1 MGFQPQRV
9 VLHSIRRVGV
19 HFSFPR
25 AAPQAGRRKGWL
37 TAQMPWLLL
46 ALALAL
52 ALAMQA
58 ATVWGQPSAP
68 PAQATAPLPTL
79 VVLHSEH
86 AGFPAVEA
94 MTRGVLSAMRTAGR
108 STAGIHIEYLDFAR
122 NRDTAHRDAVTQ
134 LLRRR
139 LHGKNVAAVFAQ
151 GQLALDYVLR
161 DDAGLFS
168 RSMLMTQIAQF
179 DEVERLGGR
188 KMIHMPVLPDHAGTL
203 ETALRTLPGTRRVI
217 VVVGGGVMDKPYAA
231 SARAVLAPFASR
243 VELLF
248 TDQMPYENMLETV
261 RTAGRDTIVMLHSYF
276 GDGSGISL
284 IPVEVA
290 QRVAQLSP
298 NPVFVTSQ
306 LFLRHAVVG
315 GSVVD
320 AERFGQRAGEVV
332 IGWLDGTLK
341 ADAQVTTIRSDYVQ
355 IFNWPQVQRWGIDPA
370 LLPAN
375 AVFQDRPPTLWEQH
389 QRQVL
394 AIAAAFLLMVLLIL
408 ALTLQSRKR
417 QLAERAAQA
426 SEARA
431 RVLIDVAPEAIMT
444 VDAGTRRIV
453 DANPNALEL
462 FGCSREALLQSDP
475 TPWYRATQ
483 PGATWDALLQRALSG
498 DVVAAEQTVVR
509 PSDGEAIHCDLR
521 LVKLPYAGQATVR
534 ATLTDIST
542 RKAIESAMQFAAQRV
557 AEGRADPAAFAI
569 DLGHFLCDAL
579 QLDHALLLR
588 RLDDG
593 TLQVQGAVADG
604 QPLAL
609 DVAGAAT
616 LVDGVDGTDIGVTAE
631 RACAQWPGAPLLAAW
646 QAESHVQAT
655 LWDAQGQAIG
665 YIVAT
670 GRKALAHPERA
681 RSVLQVVV
689 VRAAQELEA
698 TRATATLQRYQQDLE
713 HQVTQRTA
721 ELALS
726 NEELASARD
735 VAEAATRAK
744 SDFLANMSHEIR
756 TPMNAVIGL
765 SHLALNTELD
775 ARQRDYVQKI
785 QQSGQHLLG
794 ILNDILDFSK
804 VEAGKL
810 GIEQTP
816 FELDGM
822 LATVSGVVANKA
834 TAKDLELVFDVAP
847 DVPQQLIGDP
857 LRLGQI
863 LINYLNNAIK
873 FTHRG
878 EIGIDVRV
886 DRFYGPDPAVPQS
899 GPGLVLRFD
908 VNDTGI
914 GLSDEQMGRL
924 FRSFEQA
931 DASTTRRYG
940 GTGLGLAISMQ
951 LATLMGGEVGVRSEL
966 GKGSTFWF
974 TSRLRL
980 GERRAAPSALPMDLR
995 GRRVLVADDNAHAAA
1010 VLRDML
1016 QQMSLQVQVVHSGGQ
1031 AIAAAV
1037 AAAHAG
1043 QAFDFAMLDWR
1054 MPGLDGLETAA
1065 GIRALGLAHPPHIMI
1080 AVAHGQEDIVHVVQ
1094 RAGIEHLVLKPVS
1107 ASALLDTLMRA
1118 SHGSQPALA
1127 PVTMGRSSARDALR
1141 GLRGAR
1147 VLLVE
1152 DNDLNQQVASEL
1164 LRDAGLVVD
1173 IADNGRVALDMVQAH
1188 IGEQSPYDLIL
1199 MDMQMP
1205 VMDGVTATRALRQD
1219 PRHDALPILAMTA
1232 NAMQA
1237 DRDRCLDAGMQDFI
1251 AKPIEPDA
1259 MWRALAR
1266 WLKPQ
1271 PGAAPGAT
1279 PRAVG
1284 TSAAPEPT
1292 LEPELELEADGPALP
1307 PVDGLDQGTG
1317 LRRALGRPTLY
1328 RQLLARF
1335 VEGQRD
1341 TPNAIDQALRAGDA
1355 DTAER
1360 LAHTLKGVA
1369 GNIGA
1374 MPLQDAAGE
1383 LETALRGQAPR
1394 EQIAAC
1400 LAVVRAHLRTLVAG
1414 LAPQLEKFVLP
1425 GEAAVP
1431 QGDAV
1436 LQRLADLLAQ
1446 DDPQAV
1452 DLLAT
1457 HEPLVREQLGPQYAA
1472 VADVIGAYDF
1482 EAAVVALRTAAGAAT
1497 DDAR

>member
-1 MGFQPQRV
+1 
-9 VLHSIRRVGV
+9 
-19 HFSFPR
+19 
-25 AAPQAGRRKGWL
+25 
-37 TAQMPWLLL
+37 
-46 ALALAL
+46 
-52 ALAMQA
+52 
-58 ATVWGQPSAP
+58 
-68 PAQATAPLPTL
+68 
-79 VVLHSEH
+79 
-86 AGFPAVEA
+86 
-94 MTRGVLSAMRTAGR
+94 
-108 STAGIHIEYLDFAR
+108 
-122 NRDTAHRDAVTQ
+122 
-134 LLRRR
+134 
-139 LHGKNVAAVFAQ
+139 VAAVFAQ
-151 GQLALDYVLR
+151 GQLALDYAVR
-161 DDAGLFS
+161 DDAGLFPHA
-168 RSMLMTQIAQF
+168 MLMTQIAQF

-188 KMIHMPVLPDHAGTL
+188 KMIHMPVLSDHAGTL

-248 TDQMPYENMLETV
+248 TDQMPYEHMLETV

-320 AERFGQRAGEVV
+320 AERFGQRAGEVA

-375 AVFQDRPPTLWEQH
+375 AVFLDRPPTLWEQY
-389 QRQVL
+389 QRQVV
-394 AIAAAFLLMVLLIL
+394 AIAAAFALMALLIL
-408 ALTLQSRKR
+408 ALALQSRKR

-453 DANPNALEL
+453 DANPNALQL

-475 TPWYRATQ
+475 TPWFRATQ

-534 ATLTDIST
+534 ATLTDITT

-557 AEGRADPAAFAI
+557 AAGRADPAAFAI
-569 DLGHFLCDAL
+569 DLGRFLCDAL
-579 QLDHALLLR
+579 QLDHAMLLR

-593 TLQVQGAVADG
+593 ALQVQGAVADG

-609 DVAGAAT
+609 DGAAAAT
-616 LVDGVDGTDIGVTAE
+616 LADGAGAGLTDIGVTAE
-631 RACAQWPGAPLLAAW
+631 RACAQWPGVALLAAW

-665 YIVAT
+665 HIVAT
-670 GRKALAHPERA
+670 GRKAIVHPERA
-681 RSVLQVVV
+681 RSVLQVVA
-689 VRAAQELEA
+689 VRAAQELEG
-698 TRATATLQRYQQDLE
+698 TRATATLRRYQQDLE
-713 HQVTQRTA
+713 RQVTQRTA

-726 NEELASARD
+726 NDELAAARD

-744 SDFLANMSHEIR
+744 SEFLANMSHEIR

-810 GIEQTP
+810 AIEQAP
-816 FELDGM
+816 FELDAM
-822 LATVSGVVANKA
+822 LATVSGVVASKA
-834 TAKDLELVFDVAP
+834 TAKDLELVFDAAL

-857 LRLGQI
+857 LRLGQV

-873 FTHRG
+873 FTHQG
-878 EIGIDVRV
+878 EIGVDVRV
-886 DRFYGPDPAVPQS
+886 ESFYGPDPAVPQS

-914 GLSDEQMGRL
+914 GLSEEQMGRL

-974 TSRLRL
+974 TARLRL
-980 GERRAAPSALPMDLR
+980 GERRAAPSALPVDLR

-1016 QQMSLQVQVVHSGGQ
+1016 QQMSLQVQVVHSGAQ
-1031 AIAAAV
+1031 AIAV
-1037 AAAHAG
+1037 VEDAAHTG

-1065 GIRALGLAHPPHIMI
+1065 GIRALGLARPPQIMI
-1080 AVAHGQEDIVHVVQ
+1080 AVAHGQEEIVHAVQ
-1094 RAGIEHLVLKPVS
+1094 RAGVEHLVLKPVS

-1118 SHGSQPALA
+1118 SQSNQPALA
-1127 PVTMGRSSARDALR
+1127 PVTTGRSSARDALR

-1152 DNDLNQQVASEL
+1152 DNDLNQQVATEL

-1173 IADNGRVALDMVQAH
+1173 IAGNGRVALDMVQAH
-1188 IGEQSPYDLIL
+1188 SGEQSPYDLIL

-1219 PRHDALPILAMTA
+1219 PRHDTLPILAMTA

-1259 MWRALAR
+1259 MWQALAR
-1266 WLKPQ
+1266 WLKPR
-1271 PGAAPGAT
+1271 PGAAHAAAPVVV
-1279 PRAVG
+1279 PM
-1284 TSAAPEPT
+1284 SAASALEAEPEP
-1292 LEPELELEADGPALP
+1292 DGPALA
-1307 PVDGLDQGTG
+1307 PVDGLDQDAGV
-1317 LRRALGRPTLY
+1317 RRALGRPSLY

-1335 VEGQRD
+1335 VEGQKD
-1341 TPNAIDQALRAGDA
+1341 TPHAIDQALRASDA

-1374 MPLQDAAGE
+1374 VPLQDAAGE
-1383 LETALRGQAPR
+1383 LETALRAQAPR
-1394 EQIAAC
+1394 EQIDRC
-1400 LAVVRAHLRTLVAG
+1400 LAVVSDHLQALVAA
-1414 LAPQLEKFVLP
+1414 LAPQLEKLVVP
-1425 GEAAVP
+1425 GEAAMP

-1457 HEPLVREQLGPQYAA
+1457 HGPLLRAELGPHYAA
-1472 VADVIGAYDF
+1472 VADAIGAYDF
-1482 EAAVVALRTAAGAAT
+1482 EAAVVALRRAAGAAT
-1497 DDAR
+1497 HDER

>member
-1 MGFQPQRV
+1 M
-9 VLHSIRRVGV
+9 
-19 HFSFPR
+19 
-25 AAPQAGRRKGWL
+25 
-37 TAQMPWLLL
+37 L
-46 ALALAL
+46 ALVLAL
-52 ALAMQA
+52 CVAPA
-58 ATVWGQPSAP
+58 WGQPPGP
-68 PAQATAPLPTL
+68 PAQATAPSPTL

-94 MTRGVLSAMRTAGR
+94 MTRGVLSAVRTAGR

-151 GQLALDYVLR
+151 GQLALDYALR

-168 RSMLMTQIAQF
+168 RAMLMTQIAQF

-188 KMIHMPVLPDHAGTL
+188 KMIHMPVLSDHAGTL

-375 AVFQDRPPTLWEQH
+375 AVFLDRPPTLWEQY
-389 QRQVL
+389 QRQVV
-394 AIAAAFLLMVLLIL
+394 AIAAAFVLMALLIL

-431 RVLIDVAPEAIMT
+431 RMLIDVAPEAIMT

-462 FGCSREALLQSDP
+462 FGCSRATLLQSDP

-498 DVVAAEQTVVR
+498 EVVAAEQTVVR
-509 PSDGEAIHCDLR
+509 PSDGESIHCDLR

-557 AEGRADPAAFAI
+557 AAGRADPAAFAV

-593 TLQVQGAVADG
+593 TLQVQGAVADH
-604 QPLAL
+604 QPLPLEA
-609 DVAGAAT
+609 AAAT
-616 LVDGVDGTDIGVTAE
+616 TLAVTRTGRKDMLLTAE
-631 RACAQWPGAPLLAAW
+631 RACTQWPDVALLAAW

-655 LWDAQGQAIG
+655 LWDAQGGVIG

-681 RSVLQVVV
+681 RSVLQVVA

-726 NEELASARD
+726 NDELAAARD

-765 SHLALNTELD
+765 SHLALNTDLD

-810 GIEQTP
+810 GIEQVP

-822 LATVSGVVANKA
+822 LATVAGVVADKA

-857 LRLGQI
+857 LRLGQV

-873 FTHRG
+873 FTHQG
-878 EIGIDVRV
+878 EIGVDVRV
-886 DRFYGPDPAVPQS
+886 ERFFGPDPAVPQS

-914 GLSDEQMGRL
+914 GLSEEQMGRL

-951 LATLMGGEVGVRSEL
+951 LAKLMGGEVGVRSEL

-974 TSRLRL
+974 TARLRL
-980 GERRAAPSALPMDLR
+980 GERRAAPTALPVDLR

-1016 QQMSLQVQVVHSGGQ
+1016 QQMSLQVQVVHSGAQ
-1031 AIAAAV
+1031 AIAAAKD
-1037 AAAHAG
+1037 AAHTG

-1065 GIRALGLAHPPHIMI
+1065 GIRALGLARSPQIMI
-1080 AVAHGQEDIVHVVQ
+1080 AVAHGQEDIVHAVQ

-1118 SHGSQPALA
+1118 SQGSQPALA
-1127 PVTMGRSSARDALR
+1127 PATQARSSARDALR

-1188 IGEQSPYDLIL
+1188 SGEHTPYDLIL

-1219 PRHDALPILAMTA
+1219 PRHDAMPILAMTA

-1266 WLKPQ
+1266 WLKPR
-1271 PGAAPGAT
+1271 PGAAPAVAPGAV
-1279 PRAVG
+1279 P
-1284 TSAAPEPT
+1284 TSA
-1292 LEPELELEADGPALP
+1292 EPESKPEAEPAPEADGLALA
-1307 PVDGLDQGTG
+1307 PVDGLDQEAG
-1317 LRRALGRPTLY
+1317 LRRALGRPSLY

-1341 TPNAIDQALRAGDA
+1341 APNAIDQALRAGDA

-1374 MPLQDAAGE
+1374 MPLQDVAGE
-1383 LETALRGQAPR
+1383 LETALRAQAPR
-1394 EQIAAC
+1394 EQIDGC
-1400 LAVVRAHLRTLVAG
+1400 LAVVNEHLQALVAA
-1414 LAPQLEKFVLP
+1414 LAPQLEPFVVP

-1457 HEPLVREQLGPQYAA
+1457 HGPLLREQLGDHY
-1472 VADVIGAYDF
+1472 VALADALGAYDF
-1482 EAAVVALRTAAGAAT
+1482 EAAALVLRTAANSS
-1497 DDAR
+1497 